1 MPHHRIRQRL
11 VELAV
16 ALFAVSAAACS
27 SPTGPATNPST
38 ASPSTSPASPTATRS
53 VGTPPAHSV
62 TPRPTRSDTAAPSA
76 TGSAAASDQ
85 PGLAG
90 LPLYPFTT
98 LAEAREW
105 EKAFESGGHQP
116 WHIDAASTA
125 QSFTQGYLG
134 YAGIDLVL
142 STVVRGRDAKV
153 TVGYLDPNGGKVS
166 AAVLN
171 LMRMGPDRDAPWEV
185 VGSEDTTL
193 TVTSP
198 RYGSTITSPVRVSG
212 LITGVDESV
221 SVQMHGYPYETP
233 LGQARTAAGG
243 LRAPWSVSLPFSAPR
258 GLVVTIAAAAGG
270 HTATVE
276 RFAVTGAI
284 TR

>member
-1 MPHHRIRQRL
+1 MSTMPHHRIRQRL
-11 VELAV
+11 VGLAAAV
-16 ALFAVSAAACS
+16 FAVSVAACS
-27 SPTGPATNPST
+27 SQTGPGTNPST
-38 ASPSTSPASPTATRS
+38 ASPSTSPVSPTATRT
-53 VGTPPAHSV
+53 VGTPPAYSD
-62 TPRPTRSDTAAPSA
+62 TPRPTHSVTASPSP
-76 TGSAAASDQ
+76 TGSDQ
-85 PGLAG
+85 TGLAG

-134 YAGIDLVL
+134 YAGINLVL